1 MSQDIILHQWDISPF
16 CQKVAR
22 ALRFK
27 DLEYRT
33 VDYNGLLGA
42 KVMRL
47 SKVGKVPVLEVDGK
61 RIQDSTRIVQWLAEA
76 YPEKPLF
83 LAEPGQRALVDLWG
97 DWADELLYWYDVH
110 FRANDPKALAEAIRL
125 SCIGR
130 PAAERIAVKATLKLT
145 LNAQLKSQGLGRMR
159 DEDIH
164 AEFLRLLDR
173 VDTALAPTGWLVGDR
188 MSMADIA
195 VASQLLEVERTSD
208 PLRPELWKRPH
219 LAKQLKAVQ
228 AI

>member
-27 DLEYRT
+27 GLDYRT
-33 VDYNGLLGA
+33 VDYNGLLGT

-47 SKVGKVPVLEVDGK
+47 SKVGKVPVLEVDGE
-61 RIQDSTRIVQWLAEA
+61 RIQDSTRIVQWLDEH
-76 YPEKPLF
+76 YPDKPLF
-83 LAEPGQRALVDLWG
+83 PTDPGERALADLWE
-97 DWADELLYWYDVH
+97 DWADELLYWYEVH
-110 FRANDPKALAEAIRL
+110 FRANDPKALAEAVRL
-125 SCIGR
+125 SCLGR
-130 PAAERIAVKATLKLT
+130 PAAERVAVKATLKLT
-145 LNAQLKSQGLGRMR
+145 LNAQLKSQGLGRMSKQ
-159 DEDIH
+159 DIET
-164 AEFLRLLDR
+164 EFLRMLDR
-173 VDTALAPTGWLVGDR
+173 VDTALAATGWLVGDT
-188 MSMADIA
+188 MTMADIA

-208 PLRPELWKRPH
+208 PMRPELWARPN